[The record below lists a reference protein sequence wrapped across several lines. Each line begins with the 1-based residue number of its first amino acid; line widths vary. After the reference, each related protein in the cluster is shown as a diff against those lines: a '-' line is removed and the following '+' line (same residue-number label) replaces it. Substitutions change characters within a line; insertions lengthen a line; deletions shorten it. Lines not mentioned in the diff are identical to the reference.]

1 MIRRCGGGDLP
12 AMLAIINDAAQAYRG
27 VIPADRWHDPYMP
40 ESELAAEIAAGVTFW
55 GAEEEGRLAG
65 VMGLQDVRGVA
76 LIRHAYV
83 ATARR
88 GGGIGSQLLR
98 HIATLADR
106 PLLVGTWADASW
118 AIRFYVKHGF
128 TLLSPAE
135 KDRLLRTYWDIPDR
149 QIATSVVLADER
161 WRARLTDAAVG

>member
-65 VMGLQDVRGVA
+65 VMGLQDVRDVT

-88 GGGIGSQLLR
+88 GSGIGSRLLE
-98 HIATLADR
+98 HLVGQTDWPI
-106 PLLVGTWADASW
+106 LVGTWADASW
-118 AIRFYVKHGF
+118 AIRFYLKHGF
-128 TLLSPAE
+128 TLLSETETAP
-135 KDRLLRTYWDIPDR
+135 LLRRYWNIPDR